1 MAWISTDEWEVT
13 GQAAL
18 VAWHF
23 YFSSRTRNQF
33 FRNSTL
39 CRWISRSR
47 RFGISWMI
55 FPSRINQSKRMISTK
70 QTLSHHKKLESPQI
84 PMYQPRILHTMPE
97 FGFRNWGKPYNR
109 SVMTTDQRICQIQV
123 TSVDDRAK
131 PRSSNVDVTSLM
143 QGTKT
148 TRSSPLFLLLRFEN
162 ATRTTQMRWRRK
174 FLPTFC
180 VGGGDTQK
188 EWRPQCPATD
198 TKLISQNRNSA
209 SVDTRFTDHPAEP
222 RHYTFAPVS
231 CRNSYRSIRWTRQAM
246 HVWRNME
253 VRSRNHWCLE
263 KSLSVCVCS
272 LSYPAHK
279 GHAPL
284 ILPSVNF
291 MFMAPCILV
300 ILVI

>member
-1 MAWISTDEWEVT
+1 VAWISTDEWEVT

-180 VGGGDTQK
+180 VGGGGGGYSERMKATMPCYWHQTHFPK
-188 EWRPQCPATD
+188 QEFCLCRYAIYRPPCW
-198 TKLISQNRNSA
+198 
-209 SVDTRFTDHPAEP
+209 
-222 RHYTFAPVS
+222 APTLH
-231 CRNSYRSIRWTRQAM
+231 IR
-246 HVWRNME
+246 
-253 VRSRNHWCLE
+253 
-263 KSLSVCVCS
+263 
-272 LSYPAHK
+272 
-279 GHAPL
+279 
-284 ILPSVNF
+284 
-291 MFMAPCILV
+291 PC
-300 ILVI
+300 